1 MDIECEGW
9 NKILKVFP
17 DMDFTQE
24 LADKPELSKYM
35 RGALNSK
42 SLGLE
47 NPLELSSAPTL
58 DSDFSKFVLLNGLP
72 KVN

>member
-47 NPLELSSAPTL
+47 NPLE
-58 DSDFSKFVLLNGLP
+58 
-72 KVN
+72 